1 MPQAIPALIS
11 LALHAVHG
19 IAWVNQLAQMMTLA
33 TVLQGIDA
41 VVKNNSKVKDQ
52 GGLINLE
59 LNPAPPRR
67 LIIGKRAVGGTLV
80 DWYLGSTNNTK
91 LYLPVYLSEGPC
103 GTITKV
109 WAGGRVVW
117 STPLV
122 HGVRTAIPDF
132 RSGGDRVWL
141 TYYDGRVGQTADP
154 SLVTY
159 SAGDWTSANKMTG
172 CAYVVVELQWDS
184 DNLRSPPQFV
194 FEHEGAKF
202 YDRRKDS
209 TAGGSGL
216 HRLNDPTT
224 WELGDAEGVNPMVA
238 LDHFQ
243 LGRFWNGQRVFG
255 IGMPSKFVPYDKFL
269 AQANVCDENVALKAG
284 GTQKRYRANG
294 IITANEAWDDV
305 IKRHCTAMCAQ
316 PADFGGRVG
325 VIGIEART
333 PVMELHDD
341 DLPDMASET
350 YTPKRTFGNLV
361 GVVRGKYQEP
371 AQVYQPIPYA
381 EVSDPVWNTQ
391 DGAEP
396 REFTFDLDFETNS
409 ERAERLATLKAR
421 YERRQGTLTGIY
433 PYHTIELERGD
444 WFVRTGEAG
453 SRFGVTGK
461 TFEVMERVFDPVTFT
476 VTINAQEVDPSDSA
490 WSQSL
495 AADPPPVPISGT
507 ATLSAVQVPAITV
520 TAISLTGTLSSVPA
534 LRIAWTAPTDP
545 RVRFLYVEVEN
556 TDGTTPKTAKTI
568 ALPSDANFI
577 VVSEGVADGEEYG
590 VSAKFLSDTLQ
601 SEWCIAAIVF
611 SSGAFAT
618 GAASSVPWSGVTG
631 AGKPADNA
639 TVGGTFG
646 IDVRETSGGVLAT
659 LAAFKTALGQ
669 AATIVGQG
677 NFATVST
684 VANGSAFLTGFG
696 GLSSLG
702 FTTFGTNVR
711 RADGTTIVTDALAIT
726 SLGQAASFVGQAA
739 LASLAFTTFGTNVRR
754 ADGTTIVTDA
764 LAITSLGQAATIVG
778 QGNFATQSSV
788 AYGSAF
794 LTGFGSLAPLGFTTF
809 GTNVRRA
816 DGTTIVTD
824 ALAITSLGQAAT
836 IVGQGNFATQSSV
849 AYGSAFLTGFGSLAP
864 LGFTTFGTN
873 VRRADGTTIVTD
885 ALAITS
891 LGQAATIAGQGD
903 LATQSLVSSALLAA
917 GVGKNAMYDTRF
929 ALDFANNFRGLAASG
944 TPTFTTATS
953 AAGVEYLQVTGAGV
967 TIGNT
972 ISIDDYPRRTLFPVK
987 AGERVEAHGLIGGAN
1002 CSAFFAR
1009 ITWRDA
1015 ASVFLSV
1022 STGSSVASP
1031 GAGGGDVSTYTKVG
1045 VIATAPANAVYA
1057 QVEFMGTASTAAPQ
1071 IRVSRPF
1078 KTLAKAGQTEFS
1090 EWGPGIEAEV
1100 GADVTIANQAASFTG
1115 QAALATLAFTTF
1127 GTNVRRADGTTIVT
1141 DALAITSLGQAATIA
1156 GQGNFATQ
1164 SSVAYGSAF
1173 LTGFGSLAPLGF
1185 TTFGTNVRRAD
1196 GTTVVTDALA
1206 ITSLGQAATIAG
1218 QGNFA
1223 TQNSVAYGS
1232 AFLTGF
1238 GSLAPLGFTTFGT
1251 NVRRADGTTVVTDAL
1266 AITSLGQAATIAGQ
1280 GNFATQSS
1288 VAYGSAFLTGFG
1300 SLAPLGF
1307 TTFGTNVRRADGTTV
1322 VTDAL
1327 AITSLGQAASITG
1340 QGDLALTNR
1349 ATLPFGSNAA
1359 PNSEFLSTD
1368 VYPPL
1373 GWSGGGT
1380 GNTTGVTF
1388 AGSLVTGGQ
1397 RRAIK
1402 AVLTGTVGAG
1412 STYSDTAYTGGHSS
1426 GILANTK
1433 RYALPV
1439 VAGDTVAASA
1449 LVTKNASSSAVF
1461 VNVVWV
1467 TDSGAYISE
1476 VAGNGVTQ
1484 SVSGDSGNPA
1494 DYALSSLVAV
1504 APANA
1509 RFAIMYVRQSPIVG
1523 QVNPTAWFMSPLISR
1538 IQTGQTAVPPY
1549 TPGEVDRR
1557 ANATAENQAATI
1569 AGQGAFATVS
1579 SVANGSAFLT
1589 GFGSLSSLAFT
1600 SFGTNVRRADGT
1612 TIVTDALAITSLGQ
1626 AATIVGQGNFATQ
1639 SSVAYGS
1646 AFLTGFGSLAPLGF
1660 TSFGNN
1666 VRRADGAT
1674 VVTDAAAITSLGQAA
1689 TIAGQG
1695 SFATLSSVARTSGLL
1710 TDFGSLAGL
1719 SNVLGLQAGSITGQG
1734 WGATASEANASNAQ
1748 IPLGENLLVN
1758 TDWQEG
1764 IDGWAQG
1771 WTGDSGL
1778 GVTQG
1783 MALSG
1788 WTGFVR
1794 TSYVTIA
1801 GTPAINTVADSLT
1814 QKTYA
1819 NLADLRR
1826 YSPRV
1831 RVGDRLW
1838 AGSYAAGHRCR
1849 CVVIVCWFD
1858 ENGAIIS
1865 SIEVGRTTSDNT
1877 PGGFA
1882 NGRLENAERIGS
1894 FITVPASTCYM
1905 QIIHRLVSVGGV
1917 ADPYAFFG
1925 FPMVA
1930 KVSSM
1935 QTVAPAYVTGKA
1947 DRYVD
1952 YTPENQAASFSGQ
1965 AALAT
1970 LSFVQLS
1977 SNVRL
1982 ADGTTI
1988 ATNALLVTSQGQ
2000 AATIAGQGAL
2010 ATKSQV
2016 GTGDF
2021 NVASLS
2027 AITATIGT
2035 LRTAISGPRVEIKD
2049 NIIEVYDANRLRVQL
2064 GIWT

>member
-1 MPQAIPALIS
+1 MPQAIPAIAA
-11 LALHAVHG
+11 LALHAVEG
-19 IAWVNQLAQMMTLA
+19 VAWVNKLAQAL
-33 TVLQGIDA
+33 TVVAASQAVDA
-41 VVKNNSKVKDQ
+41 VVKNNSKPREQ

-59 LNPAPPRR
+59 LNPSPPRR
-67 LIIGKRAVGGTLV
+67 LVIGKRAVGGTLV

-91 LYLPVYLSEGPC
+91 LYLPIYISEGPC

-141 TYYDGRVGQTADP
+141 TYYDGRVGQTADAT
-154 SLVTY
+154 LV
-159 SAGDWTSANKMTG
+159 ALGQGWTSANKMTG

-184 DNLRSPPQFV
+184 DNLRTPPAFV
-194 FEHEGAKF
+194 FEHEGAKL

-216 HRLNDPTT
+216 HRLTDPST
-224 WELGDAEGVNPMVA
+224 WELGDSEGANPMVS

-255 IGMPSKFVPYDKFL
+255 IGMPSKFVPYDKFA
-269 AQANVCDENVALKAG
+269 AQANVCDENVAKKAG

-294 IITANEAWDDV
+294 VITANEAWDEIV
-305 IKRHCTAMCAQ
+305 KRHCTAMCAQ

-333 PVMELHDD
+333 PVMDISDD
-341 DLPDMASET
+341 EVVDMASEV
-350 YTPKRTFGNLV
+350 YIPKRTFGNLV

-371 AQVYQPIPYA
+371 EQVYQPVPYA
-381 EVSDPVWNTQ
+381 EVNDPAWDTQ
-391 DGAEP
+391 DAAEP
-396 REFTFDLDFETNS
+396 REFNFDLDFETNS
-409 ERAERLATLKAR
+409 ERAERLATLKAK
-421 YERRQGTLTGIY
+421 YERRQATLTGVY
-433 PYHTIELERGD
+433 PYNTIELERGD
-444 WFVRTGEAG
+444 WFVRSGAAG

-461 TFEVMERVFDPVTFT
+461 TFEVMERIFDPETFT
-476 VTINAQEVDPSDSA
+476 VTINAQEVDPADSA
-490 WSQSL
+490 WNESL
-495 AADPPPVPISGT
+495 AADPPPAPLSST
-507 ATLSAVQVPAITV
+507 AALSAIQVPAITV

-534 LRIAWTAPTDP
+534 LRVAWTAPTDP

-556 TDGTTPKTAKTI
+556 TDGTTPKTAKTVAI
-568 ALPSDANFI
+568 PSDANFI
-577 VVSEGVADGEEYG
+577 VISEGVADGEEYG

-631 AGKPADNA
+631 AGKPEDNA

-646 IDVRETSGGVLAT
+646 VNIRETAGGAT
-659 LAAFKTALGQ
+659 ALLSAFKTILGQ
-669 AATIVGQG
+669 AATITSQG
-677 NFATVST
+677 AFATVNT
-684 VANGSAFLTGFG
+684 A
-696 GLSSLG
+696 
-702 FTTFGTNVR
+702 
-711 RADGTTIVTDALAIT
+711 
-726 SLGQAASFVGQAA
+726 
-739 LASLAFTTFGTNVRR
+739 
-754 ADGTTIVTDA
+754 
-764 LAITSLGQAATIVG
+764 
-778 QGNFATQSSV
+778 
-788 AYGSAF
+788 AYGSGL
-794 LTGFGSLAPLGFTTF
+794 LTGFGSLA
-809 GTNVRRA
+809 
-816 DGTTIVTD
+816 
-824 ALAITSLGQAAT
+824 ALA
-836 IVGQGNFATQSSV
+836 
-849 AYGSAFLTGFGSLAP
+849 
-864 LGFTTFGTN
+864 FTTFGTN

-891 LGQAATIAGQGD
+891 LGQAATIAGQGALATLAQVNLGVSGRVYRD
-903 LATQSLVSSALLAA
+903 DGVTRLTDAIAVTSLGQAATIASQGALATLGQVNLGVSGRVYRDDGTTRLTDAIAVTSLGQAATIAGQGAFATISSAAYGSGLLTGFGSLAALAFTTFGTNVRRADGTTIVTDALAITSLGQAATIAGQGSLATQNLVSSALLAA

-929 ALDFANNFRGLAASG
+929 ALDFANNFRGTAQSG

-953 AAGVEYLQVTGAGV
+953 ASGVEYLQLTGAGV
-967 TIGNT
+967 TVGNIIT
-972 ISIDDYPRRTLFPVK
+972 IDDYPRRALFPVK
-987 AGERVEAHGLIGGAN
+987 AGEIVEAHGLIGGAN

-1045 VIATAPANAVYA
+1045 VIAAAPANAVYA
-1057 QVEFMGTASTAAPQ
+1057 QVEFIGTASTAAPQ
-1071 IRVSRPF
+1071 IRVARPF

-1100 GADVTIANQAASFTG
+1100 GADVTSANQAATITG
-1115 QAALATLAFTTF
+1115 QGALATLGQVNLGAS
-1127 GTNVRRADGTTIVT
+1127 GRVYRDDGTTRLT
-1141 DALAITSLGQAATIA
+1141 DALAVTSLG
-1156 GQGNFATQ
+1156 
-1164 SSVAYGSAF
+1164 
-1173 LTGFGSLAPLGF
+1173 
-1185 TTFGTNVRRAD
+1185 
-1196 GTTVVTDALA
+1196 
-1206 ITSLGQAATIAG
+1206 
-1218 QGNFA
+1218 
-1223 TQNSVAYGS
+1223 
-1232 AFLTGF
+1232 
-1238 GSLAPLGFTTFGT
+1238 
-1251 NVRRADGTTVVTDAL
+1251 
-1266 AITSLGQAATIAGQ
+1266 
-1280 GNFATQSS
+1280 
-1288 VAYGSAFLTGFG
+1288 
-1300 SLAPLGF
+1300 
-1307 TTFGTNVRRADGTTV
+1307 
-1322 VTDAL
+1322 
-1327 AITSLGQAASITG
+1327 
-1340 QGDLALTNR
+1340 
-1349 ATLPFGSNAA
+1349 
-1359 PNSEFLSTD
+1359 
-1368 VYPPL
+1368 
-1373 GWSGGGT
+1373 
-1380 GNTTGVTF
+1380 
-1388 AGSLVTGGQ
+1388 
-1397 RRAIK
+1397 
-1402 AVLTGTVGAG
+1402 
-1412 STYSDTAYTGGHSS
+1412 
-1426 GILANTK
+1426 
-1433 RYALPV
+1433 
-1439 VAGDTVAASA
+1439 
-1449 LVTKNASSSAVF
+1449 
-1461 VNVVWV
+1461 
-1467 TDSGAYISE
+1467 
-1476 VAGNGVTQ
+1476 
-1484 SVSGDSGNPA
+1484 
-1494 DYALSSLVAV
+1494 
-1504 APANA
+1504 
-1509 RFAIMYVRQSPIVG
+1509 
-1523 QVNPTAWFMSPLISR
+1523 
-1538 IQTGQTAVPPY
+1538 
-1549 TPGEVDRR
+1549 
-1557 ANATAENQAATI
+1557 QAATI

-1589 GFGSLSSLAFT
+1589 GFGGLSSLAFT
-1600 SFGTNVRRADGT
+1600 TLGTNVRQSNQI
-1612 TIVTDALAITSLGQ
+1612 TIVTDATAITSLGQ
-1626 AATIVGQGNFATQ
+1626 AATISGQGTGATANNLAGLNATDNANLNSALAGIRRIGDVSNFANDGLHWTTTFGGTPDAAADPVADGYFDVPDIGRVIRLSATAYLTKKSVFKPIEGRRYLQIVRLRAHTNPSSGVMTAALSNINGLDINYAHGPGVASATITPPNAIFQKASFVTADGWITLARVWVAGAASTYNAYWRLRLDITQ
-1639 SSVAYGS
+1639 TGAGGKVEVA
-1646 AFLTGFGSLAPLGF
+1646 AFDVLDVTDMPVGRSLADLF
-1660 TSFGNN
+1660 
-1666 VRRADGAT
+1666 RADGTTALTDAT
-1674 VVTDAAAITSLGQAA
+1674 VVTSLGQAATISGQGALATLNQTNLGASGRVYRDDGVTRLTDALAVTSLGQAATIAGQGALATKATIDSTALMGSQVVSYTALTTTAVRLGTNITRADGTTSVTDATAITSLGQAA

-1695 SFATLSSVARTSGLL
+1695 SFATLSSASRTGGLL

-1719 SNVLGLQAGSITGQG
+1719 SNALGLQAGSITGQG

-1838 AGSYAAGHRCR
+1838 VGSYAAGHRCR

-1930 KVSSM
+1930 KVSSV

-2010 ATKSQV
+2010 ATKNQAAA
-2016 GTGDF
+2016 DDI
-2021 NVASLS
+2021 NVSSLS
-2027 AITATIGT
+2027 AISANLGNITSGAIDLTANNYVVRHGAGFGASSDLVMWYGLASIARSSATKTNGVFTLATDGKVYFGASELTSSSPLNATMTEDYLAYHNTTINPTLDNLTASVSSITNGT
-2035 LRTAISGPRVEIKD
+2035 APYSYLWAFEVLEEGVGEPTLSGTTTSTCTINKSGALGANQSYIGFVSCTIT
-2049 NIIEVYDANRLRVQL
+2049 DANNKQVTKYFKFSRISNSQ
-2064 GIWT
+2064 

>member
-1 MPQAIPALIS
+1 MPQAIPAILAT
-11 LALHAVHG
+11 ALHAVDG
-19 IAWVNQLAQMMTLA
+19 IAWVNQLAQAL
-33 TVLQGIDA
+33 TVVAASQAVDA

-59 LNPAPPRR
+59 LNPSPPRR
-67 LIIGKRAVGGTLV
+67 LVVGKRAVGGTLV
-80 DWYLGSTNNTK
+80 DWYLASTNNTK
-91 LYLPVYLSEGPC
+91 LYLPIYLSEGPC

-141 TYYDGRVGQTADP
+141 TYYDGRVGQTADAT
-154 SLVTY
+154 LIAN
-159 SAGDWTSANKMTG
+159 SAGGWTSANKMTG
-172 CAYVVVELQWDS
+172 CAYVIVELQWDS
-184 DNLRSPPQFV
+184 DNLRTPPSFV

-216 HRLNDPTT
+216 HRLTDPAT
-224 WELGDAEGVNPMVA
+224 WDLGDAEGPNPMVA

-243 LGRFWNGQRVFG
+243 LGRFFNGQRVFG
-255 IGMPSKFVPYDKFL
+255 IGMPSKFVPYDKFA
-269 AQANVCDENVALKAG
+269 AQANVCDENVTLKAG

-294 IITANEAWDDV
+294 VITANEPWDEI
-305 IKRHCTAMCAQ
+305 IKRFCTAMVAQ

-325 VIGIEART
+325 VVGIEART
-333 PVMELHDD
+333 PVMTIEDD
-341 DLPDMASET
+341 DIPDMGSEV
-350 YTPKRTFGNLV
+350 YIPKRTFGNLV

-371 AQVYQPIPYA
+371 AQIYQPVPYA
-381 EVSDPVWNTQ
+381 EVSDPAWNTQ

-396 REFTFDLDFETNS
+396 REFTFDLEFETNP

-421 YERRQGTLTGIY
+421 YERRQATLTGVY
-433 PYHTIELERGD
+433 PYNTIELERGD
-444 WFVRTGEAG
+444 WFVRSGPVG
-453 SRFGVTGK
+453 SRFGTTGK
-461 TFEVMERVFDPVTFT
+461 TFEVMERIFDPETFT
-476 VTINAQEVDPSDSA
+476 VTINAQEVDPADSA
-490 WSQSL
+490 WDQSL
-495 AADPPPVPISGT
+495 AADPPPAPVSGT

-534 LRIAWTAPTDP
+534 LRIQWTAPTDP

-556 TDGTTPKTAKTI
+556 TDGTTPKVAKTI

-646 IDVRETSGGVLAT
+646 VDVRETNGGTVAL
-659 LAAFKTALGQ
+659 LAAFKTILGQ

-677 NFATVST
+677 NFATVNS

-696 GLSSLG
+696 GLS
-702 FTTFGTNVR
+702 
-711 RADGTTIVTDALAIT
+711 A
-726 SLGQAASFVGQAA
+726 
-739 LASLAFTTFGTNVRR
+739 LAFTTFGTNVRR
-754 ADGTTIVTDA
+754 ADATTIVTDA

-873 VRRADGTTIVTD
+873 VRRADGTTVVTD

-891 LGQAATIAGQGD
+891 LGQAATIVGQ
-903 LATQSLVSSALLAA
+903 Q
-917 GVGKNAMYDTRF
+917 
-929 ALDFANNFRGLAASG
+929 
-944 TPTFTTATS
+944 
-953 AAGVEYLQVTGAGV
+953 
-967 TIGNT
+967 
-972 ISIDDYPRRTLFPVK
+972 
-987 AGERVEAHGLIGGAN
+987 
-1002 CSAFFAR
+1002 
-1009 ITWRDA
+1009 
-1015 ASVFLSV
+1015 
-1022 STGSSVASP
+1022 
-1031 GAGGGDVSTYTKVG
+1031 
-1045 VIATAPANAVYA
+1045 
-1057 QVEFMGTASTAAPQ
+1057 
-1071 IRVSRPF
+1071 
-1078 KTLAKAGQTEFS
+1078 
-1090 EWGPGIEAEV
+1090 
-1100 GADVTIANQAASFTG
+1100 
-1115 QAALATLAFTTF
+1115 ALATLAFTTF

-1206 ITSLGQAATIAG
+1206 ITSLGQAASITG
-1218 QGNFA
+1218 QGSGALANNLAQLNA
-1223 TQNSVAYGS
+1223 TDNSNLNS
-1232 AFLTGF
+1232 A
-1238 GSLAPLGFTTFGT
+1238 LAGIRRIGDVKDFSNDGLHWTTTFGGTPDAVADPVADGYFNVADIGRVIRLSATAYLTKKAVFKPIEGRRYLQIVRLRAHT
-1251 NVRRADGTTVVTDAL
+1251 NPSSGVMTAALSNINGLDINYAHGAGVASATITPPNAIFQKASFVTADGWITLARVWVAGAASTYNAYWRLRLDITQTGAGGKVEVAAFDVLDVTDMPVGRSLADLFRADGTTALTDATVV
-1266 AITSLGQAATIAGQ
+1266 TSLGQAATIVGQ

-1300 SLAPLGF
+1300 TLAPLAF
-1307 TTFGTNVRRADGTTV
+1307 TT
-1322 VTDAL
+1322 L
-1327 AITSLGQAASITG
+1327 
-1340 QGDLALTNR
+1340 
-1349 ATLPFGSNAA
+1349 GSN
-1359 PNSEFLSTD
+1359 
-1368 VYPPL
+1368 
-1373 GWSGGGT
+1373 
-1380 GNTTGVTF
+1380 
-1388 AGSLVTGGQ
+1388 
-1397 RRAIK
+1397 
-1402 AVLTGTVGAG
+1402 
-1412 STYSDTAYTGGHSS
+1412 
-1426 GILANTK
+1426 
-1433 RYALPV
+1433 
-1439 VAGDTVAASA
+1439 
-1449 LVTKNASSSAVF
+1449 
-1461 VNVVWV
+1461 
-1467 TDSGAYISE
+1467 
-1476 VAGNGVTQ
+1476 
-1484 SVSGDSGNPA
+1484 
-1494 DYALSSLVAV
+1494 
-1504 APANA
+1504 
-1509 RFAIMYVRQSPIVG
+1509 VRQS
-1523 QVNPTAWFMSPLISR
+1523 
-1538 IQTGQTAVPPY
+1538 
-1549 TPGEVDRR
+1549 
-1557 ANATAENQAATI
+1557 
-1569 AGQGAFATVS
+1569 
-1579 SVANGSAFLT
+1579 NGS
-1589 GFGSLSSLAFT
+1589 
-1600 SFGTNVRRADGT
+1600 
-1612 TIVTDALAITSLGQ
+1612 TIVTDATAITSLGQ

-1689 TIAGQG
+1689 TIVGQG
-1695 SFATLSSVARTSGLL
+1695 NFATVSSVAYGSAFL
-1710 TDFGSLAGL
+1710 TGFGSLAPLSGIRLGGPTTGYSGL
-1719 SNVLGLQAGSITGQG
+1719 LNEALDTWLNNGQIITSLGQAATIAGQGWGATASEDAARAERDGLTKNSRFDQPFTGPGIPPGWGDWSNGAANTTYITKPIGDGKCIQINAAANADGGIQQQVFVAPSQDYVITGEIRRQSGSTNSAGIHCQFYNASNVAVGPNNLNFATEATTAGVTTTTPDGIQRWEKVVTAPADATYCLLYAMSHWGGFGRDMTVANSIAWYECSITPMSLVRQLRADVTGSNQSGSFAGQGALATLNSISYGSGQAIGFGSLAALSSIAGLQAGSIAGQG
-1734 WGATASEANASNAQ
+1734 WGATASEASASNAQ
-1748 IPLGENLLVN
+1748 VAFGDNMLVN
-1758 TDWQEG
+1758 TDWSEST
-1764 IDGWAQG
+1764 DGWYQG
-1771 WTGDSGL
+1771 WDGDSGI
-1778 GVTQG
+1778 GITRG
-1783 MALSG
+1783 MDLAGWSG
-1788 WTGFVR
+1788 SPVR
-1794 TSYVTIA
+1794 TSYFVIN
-1801 GTPAINTVADSLT
+1801 GTPVAGKVADGLT
-1814 QKTYA
+1814 QPQWET
-1819 NLADLRR
+1819 LASLKR

-1831 RVGDRLW
+1831 TPGDRLHCSYYMGMHRCTGRVVVGFFNGAGTYI
-1838 AGSYAAGHRCR
+1838 AGSEFNSTTGAA
-1849 CVVIVCWFD
+1849 
-1858 ENGAIIS
+1858 
-1865 SIEVGRTTSDNT
+1865 
-1877 PGGFA
+1877 FA
-1882 NGRLENAERIGS
+1882 DGNPANAERVGG
-1894 FITVPASTCYM
+1894 FLTVPAGAMYM
-1905 QIIHRLVSVGGV
+1905 AIVPRMVTIGGQ
-1917 ADPYAFFG
+1917 ASPYLFHG
-1925 FPMVA
+1925 WPMVA
-1930 KVSSM
+1930 KVGAN
-1935 QTVAPAYVTGKA
+1935 QTTPPPYKTGQA

-1952 YTPENQAASFSGQ
+1952 YTPENQAASFFGQ

-2000 AATIAGQGAL
+2000 AATVVGQGAL
-2010 ATKSQV
+2010 ATKNV
-2016 GTGDF
+2016 AGAGDIS
-2021 NVASLS
+2021 VASLS
-2027 AITATIGT
+2027 AISATIGT